1 MNTAA
6 HSNAND
12 PGGRSLTRRAY
23 PEQFTGRKLLGVFL
37 ILLSAAA
44 IAVASR
50 AKEHPLWLSALF
62 PCLIVALTIRLF
74 LLREVTVDAA
84 AGVTHETWRLLGVLP
99 VRKRQRSLREFAAV
113 RSQRVEVLSR
123 GDRHVYCDVYFVPAA
138 GAGKRLDV
146 ERFDMEEADTSP
158 EGAALGRDLA
168 QLTGLPF
175 EDKC

>member
-1 MNTAA
+1 MNTSD

-12 PGGRSLTRRAY
+12 SEGRSLTRRVY
-23 PEQFTGRKLLGVFL
+23 REQFTGRKLLGVFL

-50 AKEHPLWLSALF
+50 VKEHPLWLSALF
-62 PCLIVALTIRLF
+62 PCLLIALTIRLF

-84 AGVTHETWRLLGVLP
+84 AGVAHETWRLLGVLP
-99 VRKRQRSLREFAAV
+99 VRKRQRSLRKFAAV
-113 RSQRVEVLSR
+113 RSQRVEVISR
-123 GDRHVYCDVYFVPAA
+123 GDRQVYCDVYLVPAA

-146 ERFDMEEADTSP
+146 ERFDMEEADSSP
-158 EGAALGRDLA
+158 EGSAVGRDLA